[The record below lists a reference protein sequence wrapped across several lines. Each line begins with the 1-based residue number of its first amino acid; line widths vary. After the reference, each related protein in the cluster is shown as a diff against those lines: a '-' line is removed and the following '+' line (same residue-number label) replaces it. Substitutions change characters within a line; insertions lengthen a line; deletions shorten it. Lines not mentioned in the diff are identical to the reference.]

1 MKASEIPQGGDL
13 DALVAAL
20 AGREMVVVAPHGT
33 VNTGLVTGGQRHT
46 ASHPAEG
53 GTAAGPMRQGPVRAK
68 HLETARRRFVPP
80 PGFEDALAA
89 LDSGIIVLLGEPGT
103 GRETHALNLLAHGGE
118 NPVLV
123 QVDGAVNFSRWGPR
137 AQGVHGYLVMEPP
150 DPFALRT
157 WDLSRLETPLSEAG
171 ARLIIVLTD
180 VPGLTGA
187 LADHLGMPVVHHRP
201 PDARK
206 VFSAHLADGS
216 ADEEACA
223 GWMRTLELGQLDELL
238 PEGLPP
244 RYAARA
250 AEAVLQLG
258 VPGGATGAELMRHVA
273 RAEAAE
279 VIARA
284 QTDPVLRAG
293 LLAVTVYGGLHRG
306 VVTERAVDLLR
317 LERPEGGEQDADT
330 RGSHGQSA
338 AGGRQRPWPEILR
351 LLGAQRAPRA
361 ADGTTD
367 TVSFFWPAVAEAV
380 WEALC
385 RDHTDLVPLLHS
397 WLAGPGAETEQVE
410 RAGRAVAAMAV
421 ATGGRSLEHLRD
433 LALSPSLPAPQVAGW
448 CLGRL
453 VQDPATGQ
461 VAAELL
467 EQWSV
472 AAEAPLRETV
482 VRACHPD
489 RGEVPEEQALRLLR
503 RLMTTLD
510 DDADALSSALLVADT
525 MVRRFGVGDSGA
537 RTAVLRGMCDWA
549 GSEGVPSLLAALCF
563 PTIVDTDLLWWSEQ
577 MLTGSESASGVVQL
591 TAHALD
597 ESATFAAMR
606 DALLVWCAEAFD
618 VEHLARA
625 LGELLDGLVSA
636 RQPGFLR
643 WLLTVERGPDSMP
656 GKEPAARALAAWRGE
671 SPVSHSD

>member
-1 MKASEIPQGGDL
+1 MKASELPQGGDL

-118 NPVLV
+118 EPVLV

-150 DPFALRT
+150 DPFALRV
-157 WDLSRLETPLSEAG
+157 WDLSRLETPLAEAG
-171 ARLIIVLTD
+171 ARLIIVLAD
-180 VPGLTGA
+180 VPGLAGA
-187 LADHLGMPVVHHRP
+187 LEDHLGMPVVHHRP

-206 VFSAHLADGS
+206 VFSAHLSDGS
-216 ADEEACA
+216 TDEGACA
-223 GWMRTLELGQLDELL
+223 GWMRALERGQLGDLL

-258 VPGGATGAELMRHVA
+258 VAGGVTGAEVLRHVA

-279 VIARA
+279 IVARA
-284 QTDPVLRAG
+284 QTEPALRAD
-293 LLAVTVYGGLHRG
+293 LLAVTVYGGLPRS
-306 VVTERAVDLLR
+306 VVTERAGELLR
-317 LERPEGGEQDADT
+317 LAGPGREQDPDI
-330 RGSHGQSA
+330 RSSHGDAA
-338 AGGRQRPWPEILR
+338 AGTRRRLGPEILR
-351 LLGAQRAPRA
+351 LLGAHRAPCA

-367 TVSFFWPAVAEAV
+367 TVSFLWPAVGEAV

-397 WLAGPGAETEQVE
+397 WLAGTGPEAEQVE

-433 LALSPSLPAPQVAGW
+433 LALSPSLPASQVAGW
-448 CLGRL
+448 CLGTL

-461 VAAELL
+461 VATELL

-472 AAEAPLRETV
+472 TVEAPLREAV
-482 VRACHPD
+482 VHACHPD
-489 RGEVPEEQALRLLR
+489 RGQVTEEQALWLLR

-510 DDADALSSALLVADT
+510 DDTDALSVVLVVAET
-525 MVRRFGVGDSGA
+525 MVRRFEVGDSGT
-537 RTAVLRGMCDWA
+537 RTAVLRGMCDWTR
-549 GSEGVPSLLAALCF
+549 SEGVPSLLTALCF
-563 PTIVDTDLLWWSEQ
+563 PMMVDADLAWWSEQ
-577 MLTGSESASGVVQL
+577 VLNEPELAFSTVQL
-591 TAHALD
+591 AAHALD

-606 DALLVWCAEAFD
+606 DALLVWCAEAVD
-618 VEHLARA
+618 VEHRARA
-625 LGELLDGLVSA
+625 LSELLDGLVSA
-636 RQPGFLR
+636 RRPGSLR
-643 WLLTVERGPDSMP
+643 WLLAVERGPDSMP